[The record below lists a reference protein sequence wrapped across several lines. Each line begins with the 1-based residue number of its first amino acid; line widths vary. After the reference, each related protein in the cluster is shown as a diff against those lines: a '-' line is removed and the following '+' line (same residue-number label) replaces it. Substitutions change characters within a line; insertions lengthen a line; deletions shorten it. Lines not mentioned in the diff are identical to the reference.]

1 MDYLNDNNDYPN
13 EYFIIQPE
21 NKPLCIQQ
29 IIKLLSEISIMFI
42 NEYYFIKD
50 VIIDTNLDNCK
61 SEYEK
66 FKNER
71 KINDIEIRRFKEIIK
86 LI

>member
-1 MDYLNDNNDYPN
+1 
-13 EYFIIQPE
+13 
-21 NKPLCIQQ
+21 
-29 IIKLLSEISIMFI
+29 MFI

-50 VIIDTNLDNCK
+50 IVIDTNLDNCK

-71 KINDIEIRRFKEIIK
+71 KINDLEIRRFKEIIK